1 MKKKR
6 IVVEIDQ
13 DTYDSMTEFCNKN
26 RLQPEQ
32 LLSYLAPAIEASKE
46 EENCAKP
53 TQKRETQTGVL
64 GNRRRDEID

>member
-13 DTYDSMTEFCNKN
+13 DTYDSMTQFCNKN

-32 LLSYLAPAIEASKE
+32 LLSYLAPAIEAAKE
-46 EENCAKP
+46 EENFC
-53 TQKRETQTGVL
+53 QTNGKK
-64 GNRRRDEID
+64 GNTNWGAG